1 MGGPLEHLPRG
12 SRRAAACLAALTLG
26 LTAAC
31 GSSGS
36 TPRPA
41 PHTSSGPRPAP
52 DTSSGSSS
60 SDTCQAKKNL
70 QAQLARLKH
79 VDLNDPAGARRLT
92 HNAQFAWQ
100 QYQAH
105 LGDAAAAGVTQVQQG
120 MRDLKFAMQPAS
132 KAA

>member
-1 MGGPLEHLPRG
+1 MQPRASAPTLAAMGGPLEHLPRG

-31 GSSGS
+31 GSSSS
-36 TPRPA
+36 TP
-41 PHTSSGPRPAP
+41 GPAP

-105 LGDAAAAGVTQVQQG
+105 L
-120 MRDLKFAMQPAS
+120 
-132 KAA
+132 